1 MLPVLSSWVTENQVI
16 QSMKIYIIDITYI
29 DPMLLEELEKLIMIL
44 W

>member
-29 DPMLLEELEKLIMIL
+29 DLMLLEELEKLIMIL

>member
-1 MLPVLSSWVTENQVI
+1 MLPVLISWVTENQVI

-29 DPMLLEELEKLIMIL
+29 DLMLLEELEKLIMIL